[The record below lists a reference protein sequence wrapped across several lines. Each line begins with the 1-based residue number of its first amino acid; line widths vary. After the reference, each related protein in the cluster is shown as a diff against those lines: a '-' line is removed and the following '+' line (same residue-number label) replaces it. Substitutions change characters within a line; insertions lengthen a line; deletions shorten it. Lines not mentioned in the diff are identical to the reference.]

1 MERAG
6 GARHANLDPQP
17 IPVSLTDL
25 YQMIGEREVLRHM
38 QQKRITELMEEN
50 AQLRSM
56 LVADTRPAGGS

>member
-6 GARHANLDPQP
+6 GARHTGVDPAP
-17 IPVSLTDL
+17 IPVSLIDL

-50 AQLRSM
+50 AQLRQLLTVDSPS
-56 LVADTRPAGGS
+56 RE